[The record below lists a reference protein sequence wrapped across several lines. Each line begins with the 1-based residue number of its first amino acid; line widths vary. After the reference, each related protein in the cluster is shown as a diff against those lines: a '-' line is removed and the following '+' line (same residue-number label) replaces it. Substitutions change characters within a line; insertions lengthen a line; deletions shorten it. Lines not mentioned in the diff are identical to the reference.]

1 MNKIIGYTNPN
12 KRTIHANTRP
22 NFPSGRNR
30 PSHHQSKPVN
40 VQIIPKKAAVIYN
53 TITSIELKQLKN
65 TLAKFLGFNI

>member
-30 PSHHQSKPVN
+30 PNHHQSIPVT
-40 VQIIPKKAAVIYN
+40 VQITPKKVAKIYN
-53 TITSIELKQLKN
+53 IITSIVLKQRKI
-65 TLAKFLGFNI
+65 TLPKFFGFNI